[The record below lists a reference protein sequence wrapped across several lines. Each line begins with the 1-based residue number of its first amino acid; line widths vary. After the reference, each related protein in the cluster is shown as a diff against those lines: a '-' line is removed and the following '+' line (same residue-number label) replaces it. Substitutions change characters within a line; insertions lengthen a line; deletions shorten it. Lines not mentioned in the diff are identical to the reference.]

1 MDKIFNLKNQFF
13 FSWYLLIV
21 YYFILRAI
29 FGIEYF
35 VIYAFATF
43 LVIIRIGFEK
53 IALIFFA
60 ISMMAYILATP
71 TEANHYMSFVFG
83 FLLLSL
89 LKNLYFIFID
99 NKTIKRKLK

>member
-60 ISMMAYILATP
+60 ISMIAFVFATP

-83 FLLLSL
+83 FLLLSV
-89 LKNLYFIFID
+89 LKHFYFVFKENL
-99 NKTIKRKLK
+99 KV